1 MSDSKSS
8 SKVSE
13 QQSKVMKPKLLQHY
27 RAKCN
32 IKYPVVMKS
41 GLDQELLKKAKTYM
55 YTSSD
60 CIYLIYFR
68 YPSGQSTNY
77 WLLQSWQSCTS
88 WEVSNCLHQP
98 YLAKLDTIL
107 P

>member
-60 CIYLIYFR
+60 CIYLAETERKKEKYKEKEVNFYIF
-68 YPSGQSTNY
+68 NVK
-77 WLLQSWQSCTS
+77 CTFFKKKIF
-88 WEVSNCLHQP
+88 N
-98 YLAKLDTIL
+98 D
-107 P
+107 